1 MAVRDGILRD
11 GVIHRDDEA
20 ARGTRRR
27 RRHWHCVDRSNATE
41 AELGDDDTAERDDA
55 TRRERTCIPEEAV
68 VHDELPLD
76 ADTKMI
82 RMHAD
87 DEAEEEH
94 RDEQKAR
101 PTNDETTSLTLELE
115 EVHWMDGG
123 PMDC

>member
-1 MAVRDGILRD
+1 M
-11 GVIHRDDEA
+11 IHRDDEA
-20 ARGTRRR
+20 ARGRRR

-76 ADTKMI
+76 ADTRMI

-94 RDEQKAR
+94 RDEPPKEER